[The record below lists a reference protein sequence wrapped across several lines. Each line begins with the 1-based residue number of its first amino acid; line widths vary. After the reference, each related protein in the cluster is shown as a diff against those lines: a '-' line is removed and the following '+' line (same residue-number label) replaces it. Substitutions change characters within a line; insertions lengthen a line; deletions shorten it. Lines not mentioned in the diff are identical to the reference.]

1 MKFKL
6 FGRLRDDGGEEGGA
20 PSNIGQAQNP
30 DQEMSMG
37 SSLDRTVQ
45 SMFSQGYSEEE
56 IKTEL
61 SSQYSEQEIESA
73 INTAVASSAS
83 GDSMSGGP
91 SPMSTYNDQGG
102 AVSPVD
108 EGFENEE
115 STDSFM
121 DDPEPNQFDTQNSQP
136 PTGGPPNNAPQPP
149 NNQQSQVNSG
159 QHQGGAVSPQV
170 EELIETIV
178 AENLDQIENEL
189 QNIYGEID
197 GLRQDLDEVDQRV
210 HDLEVRDDEDQ
221 QEFIQKVNEMEEH
234 VDEYQSRIGGLEK
247 AFQQVLPSLVENV
260 RDLTDLVQEMK
271 QDKGIET
278 DKDVSK
284 QDISDIDVE
293 EW

>member
-6 FGRLRDDGGEEGGA
+6 FGRLRDDGSSGSSGDTGQ
-20 PSNIGQAQNP
+20 SIGQTSGSSQDMN
-30 DQEMSMG
+30 MG
-37 SSLDRTVQ
+37 SGLDRTVE

-56 IKTEL
+56 IKREL
-61 SSQYSEQEIESA
+61 GSQYSQNEIEDA

-83 GDSMSGGP
+83 GSSMSSGP
-91 SPMSTYNDQGG
+91 SPMTPYQSEDQQE

-108 EGFENEE
+108 KGFENQD
-115 STDSFM
+115 SQDSFM
-121 DDPEPNQFDTQNSQP
+121 DEPDAGQFDTEPSRQTANNSP
-136 PTGGPPNNAPQPP
+136 APQQTQPSASG
-149 NNQQSQVNSG
+149 NNNS
-159 QHQGGAVSPQV
+159 VSPQV

-178 AENLDQIENEL
+178 AESLDQMENEL
-189 QNIYGEID
+189 QNVYGEID
-197 GLRQDLDEVDQRV
+197 ELRQDMENIDQRV

-234 VDEYQSRIGGLEK
+234 VDDYQSRIGGLEK

-271 QDKGIET
+271 QERGIET

-284 QDISDIDVE
+284 EEISDIDVE